1 MFLAP
6 LLGKEGFGVWIDIL
20 VKKKFA
26 NLSNF
31 FFFLFSFVSVCS

>member
-20 VKKKFA
+20 AKKKFA
-26 NLSNF
+26 NLRKF
-31 FFFLFSFVSVCS
+31 IFFLFSFVYVCS